1 MLNLILGKLKG
12 CKVISVSYTHLD
24 VYKRQGQFN
33 LWNNVRYIVEKS
45 QIGSSVVDFGR
56 GGYDYKMQNF
66 RPQVENLYRFMA
78 SKTKW
83 GNWYVL
89 FKIAASHMRKTLKK
103 YKG

>member
-1 MLNLILGKLKG
+1 MLIGIL
-12 CKVISVSYTHLD
+12 
-24 VYKRQGQFN
+24 
-33 LWNNVRYIVEKS
+33 
-45 QIGSSVVDFGR
+45 
-56 GGYDYKMQNF
+56 YDYKMSNF
-66 RPQVENLYRFMA
+66 RPQIENLYRFMA